1 MSEPRSD
8 RYILANKKLTSHE
21 SSPVD
26 VPYLI
31 KNIYI
36 LIEVGDTQEVVR
48 EHSFPSLLHIQR
60 TFCYWLEVRMGVGR
74 LTHRL
79 CLTLSWLS
87 RAGCSDRMSEQSLLS
102 VDTASLGV

>member
-36 LIEVGDTQEVVR
+36 LIEVLPYKDEEKG
-48 EHSFPSLLHIQR
+48 F
-60 TFCYWLEVRMGVGR
+60 
-74 LTHRL
+74 
-79 CLTLSWLS
+79 
-87 RAGCSDRMSEQSLLS
+87 
-102 VDTASLGV
+102 